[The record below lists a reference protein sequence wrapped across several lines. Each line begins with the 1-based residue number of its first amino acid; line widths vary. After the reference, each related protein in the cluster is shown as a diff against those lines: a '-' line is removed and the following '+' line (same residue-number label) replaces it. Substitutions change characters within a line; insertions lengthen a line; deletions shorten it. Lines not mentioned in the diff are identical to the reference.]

1 MTVTEKNRDQSE
13 SPLLYFFSEPIVGTP
28 ERELEAVFAKKLETR
43 AKLGEQDQVALLKK
57 AYELAR
63 SRLVQDPR

>member
-1 MTVTEKNRDQSE
+1 MTSQSQDQPE

-28 ERELEAVFAKKLETR
+28 EEELEAVFAKKLETR
-43 AKLGEQDQVALLKK
+43 MKLGELDKVELLKR

-63 SRLVQDPR
+63 SRLVKDCH